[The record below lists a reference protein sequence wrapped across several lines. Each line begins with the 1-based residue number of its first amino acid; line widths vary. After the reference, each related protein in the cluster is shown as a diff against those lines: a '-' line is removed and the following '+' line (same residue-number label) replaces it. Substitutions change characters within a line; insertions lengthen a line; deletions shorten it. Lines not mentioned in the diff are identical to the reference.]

1 MVGTWKGEWEGRRD
15 EQMASQRR
23 AKHRSRKKP
32 PLENEIREILVR
44 AFGFGFGFGVVVAVA
59 AVYLH
64 SSTFV
69 PTSSVLQCHIRLHR
83 FVASLRN
90 EPSTPPRP
98 APSRQ
103 GPRNPFFVLSA
114 RHENRR
120 GSYFGLGA
128 APRRP
133 AQPSPMPIEKRLYS
147 YFLFSLRQFSF
158 LRIVLLYYEYV
169 LSSSS
174 SSYRDSIAFLHAHF
188 SLLFF

>member
-1 MVGTWKGEWEGRRD
+1 
-15 EQMASQRR
+15 MASQRR

-133 AQPSPMPIEKRLYS
+133 AQPSPMPIEKHSAALQQSETR
-147 YFLFSLRQFSF
+147 FSGKARRAALERSFPNENAPSCSFSCEGLQKKLLR
-158 LRIVLLYYEYV
+158 
-169 LSSSS
+169 
-174 SSYRDSIAFLHAHF
+174 RDGNGDETEPR
-188 SLLFF
+188 